1 MTSILHR
8 GHFFVMGF
16 CTGAS
21 KYGITMTMFVDQL
34 AIYSKAGDGG
44 NGVTRW
50 RHEKFRPM
58 AGPAGGDG
66 GRGGSVI
73 LRAVRDVNLL
83 AKYTGAKEFV
93 AQNGGHGESGSKH
106 GRNGEDLI
114 IDVPVGAIVT
124 DKARSRVYEFLTE
137 GHEERVFKG
146 GGGGLGNE
154 HFKSATNRSPEE
166 ATLGRLGE
174 EGELEIVLSLVVDVG
189 LVGMP
194 NAGKSTLLNNLTN
207 ARSKVGAFPFTTIE
221 PNLGDFYG
229 FVIADIPGLI
239 AGASAGKGLG
249 HTFLRHVSRTKM
261 LLHLVSLEGED
272 VETSYKTVRHEL
284 LSSNKDLADK
294 QEWIILSKK
303 DLVNQDYIDRVL
315 KVLDNSK
322 NRVFVISA
330 ETGDGIKELSDA
342 LVLHLRQS

>member
-1 MTSILHR
+1 
-8 GHFFVMGF
+8 
-16 CTGAS
+16 
-21 KYGITMTMFVDQL
+21 MTMFVDQL
-34 AIYSKAGDGG
+34 TIYAKAGDGG

-66 GRGGSVI
+66 ARGGSVI

-83 AKYTGAKEFV
+83 AKYTGSKEFA
-93 AQNGGHGESGSKH
+93 AQNGGPGDSGSKH
-106 GRNGEDLI
+106 GRSGEDLI
-114 IDVPVGAIVT
+114 IDVPVGATVT
-124 DKARSRVYEFLTE
+124 DKARSRIYEFLTE
-137 GHEERVFKG
+137 GHEEKIFKG

-166 ATLGRLGE
+166 STLGKPGE
-174 EGELEIVLSLVVDVG
+174 EGELEIVLSLVVDIG

-194 NAGKSTLLNNLTN
+194 NAGKSTLLNSLTN
-207 ARSKVGAFPFTTIE
+207 AHSKVGAFPFTTLE

-229 FVIADIPGLI
+229 FTIADIPGLI
-239 AGASAGKGLG
+239 EGASTGKGLG

-261 LLHLVSLEGED
+261 ILHLVSLEGE
-272 VETSYKTVRHEL
+272 ETEVNYKTVRQEL
-284 LSSNKDLADK
+284 VSSNKDLAK
-294 QEWIILSKK
+294 KEEWIILSKK
-303 DLVNQDYIDRVL
+303 DLANKDYIEAMV
-315 KVLDNSK
+315 KVFDNPK

-330 ETGDGIKELSDA
+330 ETGDGIKMLSDA

>member
-1 MTSILHR
+1 ML
-8 GHFFVMGF
+8 
-16 CTGAS
+16 
-21 KYGITMTMFVDQL
+21 KYGITMPMFVDQL
-34 AIYSKAGDGG
+34 TIYAKAGDGG
-44 NGVTRW
+44 NGVIRW
-50 RHEKFRPM
+50 RQEKFRPL

-66 GRGGSVI
+66 GRGGSII

-83 AKYTGAKEFV
+83 AKYTGAKEFN
-93 AQNGGHGESGSKH
+93 AQNGGHGEAGSKH
-106 GRNGEDLI
+106 GKNGEDLI

-124 DKARSRVYEFLTE
+124 DKARGRVYEFLTE
-137 GHEERVFKG
+137 GSQEKVFKG

-261 LLHLVSLEGED
+261 LLHLVSLEGEN
-272 VETSYKTVRHEL
+272 SYKIVRNEL
-284 LSSNKDLADK
+284 ISSNKNLADK
-294 QEWIILSKK
+294 EEWIILTKK
-303 DLVNQDYIDRVL
+303 DLVNQDYIDSVV
-315 KVLDNSK
+315 KSFDKSG